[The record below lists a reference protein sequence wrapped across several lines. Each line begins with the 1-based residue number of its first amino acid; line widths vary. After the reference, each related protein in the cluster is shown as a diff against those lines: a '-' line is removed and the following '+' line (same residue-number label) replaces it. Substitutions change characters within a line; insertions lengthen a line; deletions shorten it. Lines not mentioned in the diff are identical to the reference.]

1 MPAFTTIA
9 LATSTAA
16 AVAGTG
22 MSFAQAGKQRK
33 AADKAREAAQRAVE
47 EAKAQMGVNYLDALS
62 LPMEAYE
69 AQREAVGQQAADILA
84 EATQGEQRGVG
95 AAAGRI
101 MAARTEAERQLNAEI
116 AQQQFALEQAKR
128 AEDARLGGARA
139 SISLAEA
146 EGAQLAAREA
156 EAARARAITQGVQGI
171 GDIAKLGMQAAPLYG
186 KTAAPGTPKENL
198 VMAQQPG
205 YPGASNASD
214 GTYDPLDFSQFLPS
228 VTSLNPYQT
237 RAPYMPIN
245 PTAFQQQNP
254 QLTTI
259 FQPLPAFNQ

>member
-205 YPGASNASD
+205 YPGASNVSD
-214 GTYDPLDFSQFLPS
+214 GSLDFSQFLPS
-228 VTSLNPYQT
+228 VTSPNPYQT

>member
-1 MPAFTTIA
+1 MPITTTGAILISA
-9 LATSTAA
+9 GVSA
-16 AVAGTG
+16 AGTG
-22 MSFAQAGKQRK
+22 LSFAQAGKQRK
-33 AADKAREAAQRAVE
+33 AADKARDAAQKAVE
-47 EAKAQMGVNYLDALS
+47 EAKAQMGVNYLEALS
-62 LPMEAYE
+62 LPMQAYE
-69 AQREAVGQQAADILA
+69 AQREAVGQQAADILG

-95 AAAGRI
+95 AAASRI

-116 AQQQFALEQAKR
+116 AQQQFALEQTKR
-128 AEDARLGGARA
+128 AEDARLAGARA
-139 SISLAEA
+139 SISLSEA

-186 KTAAPGTPKENL
+186 KTAAPSTPKANS

-245 PTAFQQQNP
+245 PTVFQQQNP

-259 FQPLPAFNQ
+259 FQPLPAFYQ

>member
-16 AVAGTG
+16 TVAGTG

-33 AADKAREAAQRAVE
+33 AADKAREAAQKAVE
-47 EAKAQMGVNYLDALS
+47 EAKAQMGVNYLEALS
-62 LPMEAYE
+62 LPTQAYE

-101 MAARTEAERQLNAEI
+101 MAARTEAERQLNAQI

-128 AEDARLGGARA
+128 TEDARLAGARA
-139 SISLAEA
+139 SLSLAEA

-156 EAARARAITQGVQGI
+156 EAARARFITQGVQGL
-171 GDIAKLGMQAAPLYG
+171 GDLAKLGMQAAPLYG
-186 KTAAPGTPKENL
+186 KTAAPKTPKENL
-198 VMAQQPG
+198 VMAQQPSNSA
-205 YPGASNASD
+205 ASNVTD
-214 GTYDPLDFSQFLPS
+214 GSYDPLDFSQFLPS
-228 VTSLNPYQT
+228 VSATYPMQRPFL
-237 RAPYMPIN
+237 N
-245 PTAFQQQNP
+245 PTAFQQQN
-254 QLTTI
+254 QQAVSI

>member
-1 MPAFTTIA
+1 MPVTTTTA
-9 LATSTAA
+9 LLVSAGVS
-16 AVAGTG
+16 AVGTG
-22 MSFAQAGKQRK
+22 LSFAQAGKQRK
-33 AADKAREAAQRAVE
+33 AAEKAREAAQKAVE

-69 AQREAVGQQAADILA
+69 AQRAAVGQQAADILG

-101 MAARTEAERQLNAEI
+101 MAARTEAERQLNADI
-116 AQQQFALEQAKR
+116 AQQQFTLEQAKR
-128 AEDARLGGARA
+128 AEDARLAGARA

-156 EAARARAITQGVQGI
+156 EAARARAIAQGVQGI

-205 YPGASNASD
+205 YPGASNVSD
-214 GTYDPLDFSQFLPS
+214 GSLDFSQFLPS
-228 VTSLNPYQT
+228 VTSPNPYQT

>member
-1 MPAFTTIA
+1 MPITTTGAILISA
-9 LATSTAA
+9 GVSA
-16 AVAGTG
+16 AGTG
-22 MSFAQAGKQRK
+22 LSFAQAGKQRK
-33 AADKAREAAQRAVE
+33 AAEKARDAAQKAVE

-128 AEDARLGGARA
+128 AEDARLAGARA
-139 SISLAEA
+139 SLSLAEA
-146 EGAQLAAREA
+146 EGAQLAAKEA

-171 GDIAKLGMQAAPLYG
+171 GDLAKLGMQAAPLYG
-186 KTAAPGTPKENL
+186 KTAAPGTPKENY
-198 VMAQQPG
+198 VMAQQPAYSG
-205 YPGASNASD
+205 ESKVPD
-214 GTYDPLDFSQFLPS
+214 GTFNPLDLGQFLPS
-228 VTSLNPYQT
+228 VSSTYPMQRPFL
-237 RAPYMPIN
+237 N

-254 QLTTI
+254 QAVSI
-259 FQPLPAFNQ
+259 FQPLPGFNK

>member
-1 MPAFTTIA
+1 MPVTTTTA
-9 LATSTAA
+9 LLVSAGVSA
-16 AVAGTG
+16 AGTG
-22 MSFAQAGKQRK
+22 LSFAQAGKQRK

-47 EAKAQMGVNYLDALS
+47 EAKAQMGVNYLEALS

-116 AQQQFALEQAKR
+116 AQQQFTLDQAKR
-128 AEDARLGGARA
+128 AEDARLAGARA
-139 SISLAEA
+139 SISLAET

-171 GDIAKLGMQAAPLYG
+171 GDLAKLGMQAAPLYG
-186 KTAAPGTPKENL
+186 KTAAPGTPKNMSPVNL
-198 VMAQQPG
+198 EQPLSAG
-205 YPGASNASD
+205 SPVVA
-214 GTYDPLDFSQFLPS
+214 
-228 VTSLNPYQT
+228 
-237 RAPYMPIN
+237 APQAVSP
-245 PTAFQQQNP
+245 
-254 QLTTI
+254 
-259 FQPLPAFNQ
+259 QPLPRTNPLGLSLFDYYQQSVFNTGNPTTAFSGGQYAPIFSSVEMPK

>member
-1 MPAFTTIA
+1 MPVTTTTA
-9 LATSTAA
+9 LLVSAGVSA
-16 AVAGTG
+16 AGTG
-22 MSFAQAGKQRK
+22 LSFAQAGKQRK
-33 AADKAREAAQRAVE
+33 AAEKAREAAQKAVE

-69 AQREAVGQQAADILA
+69 AQRAAVGQQAADILA

-101 MAARTEAERQLNAEI
+101 MAARTEAERQLNADI

-128 AEDARLGGARA
+128 AEDARLAGARA

-156 EAARARAITQGVQGI
+156 EAARARAIAQGVQGI
-171 GDIAKLGMQAAPLYG
+171 GDIAKLGMQAAPLYA
-186 KTAAPGTPKENL
+186 KTAAPTTPKENL

-205 YPGASNASD
+205 YPGASNVSD

-228 VTSLNPYQT
+228 VSSTYPMQRPFL
-237 RAPYMPIN
+237 N

-254 QLTTI
+254 QAVSI

>member
-22 MSFAQAGKQRK
+22 LSFAQAGKQRK

-47 EAKAQMGVNYLDALS
+47 EAKAQMGVNYLEALS
-62 LPMEAYE
+62 LPTQAYE

-101 MAARTEAERQLNAEI
+101 MTARTEAERQLNAEI

-128 AEDARLGGARA
+128 TEDARLAGARA
-139 SISLAEA
+139 SLSLAEA

-156 EAARARAITQGVQGI
+156 EAARARFIAQGVQGL
-171 GDIAKLGMQAAPLYG
+171 GDLAKLGMQAAPLYG
-186 KTAAPGTPKENL
+186 KTAAPKNMSPVNL
-198 VMAQQPG
+198 EQPLSAG
-205 YPGASNASD
+205 SPVVA
-214 GTYDPLDFSQFLPS
+214 
-228 VTSLNPYQT
+228 
-237 RAPYMPIN
+237 APQAVSP
-245 PTAFQQQNP
+245 
-254 QLTTI
+254 
-259 FQPLPAFNQ
+259 QPLPRTNPLGQSMFDYYQQSVFNPGAAGQYAPIFSSVEMPK

>member
-1 MPAFTTIA
+1 MPVTTTTA
-9 LATSTAA
+9 LLISAGVSA
-16 AVAGTG
+16 AGTG
-22 MSFAQAGKQRK
+22 LSFAQAGKQRK
-33 AADKAREAAQRAVE
+33 AADKAKEAAQRAVE
-47 EAKAQMGVNYLDALS
+47 EAKAQMGVNYLEALS
-62 LPMEAYE
+62 LPMQTYE
-69 AQREAVGQQAADILA
+69 AQREAVGQQAADILG

-116 AQQQFALEQAKR
+116 AQQQFALEKTKR
-128 AEDARLGGARA
+128 AEDASLAGARA
-139 SISLAEA
+139 SISLSGAG
-146 EGAQLAAREA
+146 GAQLAAREA

-171 GDIAKLGMQAAPLYG
+171 GDLVKLGMQAAPLYG
-186 KTAAPGTPKENL
+186 KTAAPGTPKANS

-214 GTYDPLDFSQFLPS
+214 GAYDPLDFSQFLPS

>member
-1 MPAFTTIA
+1 MPVTTTTA
-9 LATSTAA
+9 LLVSAGVSA
-16 AVAGTG
+16 AGTG
-22 MSFAQAGKQRK
+22 LSFAQAGKQRK
-33 AADKAREAAQRAVE
+33 AAEKAREAAQKAVE

-69 AQREAVGQQAADILA
+69 AQRAAVGQQAADILG

-101 MAARTEAERQLNAEI
+101 MAARTEAERQLNADI
-116 AQQQFALEQAKR
+116 AQQQFTLEQAKR
-128 AEDARLGGARA
+128 AEDARLAGARA

-156 EAARARAITQGVQGI
+156 EAARARAIAQGVQGI

-205 YPGASNASD
+205 YPGASNVSD
-214 GTYDPLDFSQFLPS
+214 GSLDFSQFLPS
-228 VTSLNPYQT
+228 VTSPNPYQT

>member
-9 LATSTAA
+9 LATSAA
-16 AVAGTG
+16 ATVAGTG
-22 MSFAQAGKQRK
+22 LSFAQAGKQRK

-47 EAKAQMGVNYLDALS
+47 EAKAQMGVNYLEALS
-62 LPMEAYE
+62 LPTQAYE
-69 AQREAVGQQAADILA
+69 AQRAAVGQQAADILA

-95 AAAGRI
+95 AAASRI

-128 AEDARLGGARA
+128 AEDARLAGARA
-139 SISLAEA
+139 SLSLAEA

-156 EAARARAITQGVQGI
+156 EAARARAITQGIQGL
-171 GDIAKLGMQAAPLYG
+171 GDLAKLGMQAAPLYG
-186 KTAAPGTPKENL
+186 KTAAPQTPKENL

-205 YPGASNASD
+205 YPGASNITD
-214 GTYDPLDFSQFLPS
+214 GSYDPLDFSQFLPS
-228 VTSLNPYQT
+228 VSATYPMQRPFL
-237 RAPYMPIN
+237 N

-254 QLTTI
+254 QAVSI